1 MKETEVMTSKMA
13 ERKKIRMKEA
23 KEALS
28 ELDRRQDEFSISVS
42 EFVSMNIAKLQ
53 RYGVSRR
60 AIYDSLRGVGLQ
72 LGSFKS
78 FSDSWRRA
86 EAKACDTTQ
95 ATVMAEQPKQCPE
108 SEREQQGVSAQSTM
122 EQSEEEKDGLPAD
135 RRFKPLGKNSYGT
148 EIFFD
153 PETGAKRFKI

>member
-1 MKETEVMTSKMA
+1 MTILRHLMKETEVMASKMA

-60 AIYDSLRGVGLQ
+60 TIYDSLRGAGLQ

-108 SEREQQGVSAQSTM
+108 
-122 EQSEEEKDGLPAD
+122 
-135 RRFKPLGKNSYGT
+135 
-148 EIFFD
+148 
-153 PETGAKRFKI
+153 

>member
-1 MKETEVMTSKMA
+1 MTSKMA

-60 AIYDSLRGVGLQ
+60 AIYDSLRGTGLQ

-86 EAKACDTTQ
+86 EAKQ
-95 ATVMAEQPKQCPE
+95 ATTATACNTTMAEQPKQRPE
-108 SEREQQGVSAQSTM
+108 SEREQQGVPTQSTL

-135 RRFKPLGKNSYGT
+135 RKFKPLGKNSYGT
-148 EIFFD
+148 EMFFD